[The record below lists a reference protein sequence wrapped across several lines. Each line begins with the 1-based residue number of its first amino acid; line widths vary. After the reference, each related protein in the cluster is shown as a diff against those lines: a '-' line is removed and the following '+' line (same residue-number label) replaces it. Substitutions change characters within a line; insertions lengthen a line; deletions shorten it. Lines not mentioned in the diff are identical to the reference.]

1 GGARRPVHRLRLPSA
16 RPARAPRVNRAVIL
30 DRDGTIIEERH
41 HLADAEDVALIP
53 GAAAALRDLRSLG
66 LVVVVVTNQSVVG
79 RGLVDETGL
88 ASIHD
93 RMRELLRAEG
103 ADVDATYPCPH
114 LPDGGCTCRKPLPGL
129 VQQAAGDL
137 GFDPAASFLVG
148 DHLGDMQLA
157 GAAGATPILVL
168 TGHGEA
174 ERVGA
179 EPLADHV
186 ARD

>member
-1 GGARRPVHRLRLPSA
+1 MK
-16 RPARAPRVNRAVIL
+16 RAVIL
-30 DRDGTIIEERH
+30 DRDGTIIEERR
-41 HLADAEDVALIP
+41 HLAAVEDVALIP

-79 RGLVDETGL
+79 RGLVDEAGL

-93 RMRELLRAEG
+93 RMRELLRAERAG
-103 ADVDATYPCPH
+103 VDAIYYCPH
-114 LPDGGCTCRKPLPGL
+114 LPDDGCTCRKPLPGL
-129 VQQAAGDL
+129 VDEAAGDL

-157 GAAGATPILVL
+157 GAVGATSILVL

-174 ERVGA
+174 ERPRA

-186 ARD
+186 ARDLAEAAAIIQGLHTGEST